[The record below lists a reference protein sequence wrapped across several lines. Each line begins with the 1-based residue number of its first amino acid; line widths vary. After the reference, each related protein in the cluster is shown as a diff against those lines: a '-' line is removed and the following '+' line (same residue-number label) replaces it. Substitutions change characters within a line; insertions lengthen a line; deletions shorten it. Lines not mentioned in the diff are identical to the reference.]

1 LGRRLGQHF
10 LVRQAILERIA
21 EAACPDAG
29 SGRSGTVVEIGPGR
43 GALTSHLLARA
54 ERVVAIE
61 IDPVLVQYL
70 RAKFRD
76 EPRLTLVEADV
87 LKADLA
93 QWGVVAVAGNVPYY
107 ITSPILEKT
116 LRLGG
121 QLGGQAGG
129 QLTRAIFLVQRE
141 VAERLTARP
150 GTRDYGFLS
159 VQTQLLS
166 AAELMFTVPA
176 AAFRPPPKVE
186 SAVVR
191 LIPNDGAAFGALD
204 RGAFLEFVGRCFR
217 QKRKT
222 IRNNLMGSYERTILD
237 SLPETAKRAE
247 QLSIREFAELFRRV
261 VSGGAA
267 PVS

>member
-1 LGRRLGQHF
+1 LGQRLGQHF
-10 LVRQAILERIA
+10 LVRQAVLEQIA
-21 EAACPDAG
+21 EAACPDEC
-29 SGRSGTVVEIGPGR
+29 RTVVEIGPGR

-87 LKADLA
+87 LKTDLA
-93 QWGVVAVAGNVPYY
+93 QWGAVAVAGNLPYY

-116 LRLGG
+116 LRLDD
-121 QLGGQAGG
+121 QV
-129 QLTRAIFLVQRE
+129 TRAVFLVQKE
-141 VAERLTARP
+141 VAERLTAGP
-150 GTRDYGFLS
+150 GSRDYGFLS

-166 AAELMFTVPA
+166 APEYLFTVPA
-176 AAFRPPPKVE
+176 AAFRPPPKVD

-191 LIPNDGAAFGALD
+191 LIPKRATEFPALD
-204 RGAFLEFVGRCFR
+204 RTAFLRFVGLCFR

-222 IRNNLMGSYERTILD
+222 IRNNLLGSYERDVLD
-237 SLPETAKRAE
+237 SIPETGRRAE
-247 QLSIREFAELFRRV
+247 QLSIPEFAELFGRV
-261 VSGGAA
+261 VGGGAA

>member
-21 EAACPDAG
+21 EAACPEKN
-29 SGRSGTVVEIGPGR
+29 GTVVEIGPGR

-76 EPRLTLVEADV
+76 EPRLTLLEADV

-93 QWGVVAVAGNVPYY
+93 QWGLAAVAGNVPYY
-107 ITSPILEKT
+107 ITSPIIEKT
-116 LRLGG
+116 LRLDSR
-121 QLGGQAGG
+121 L
-129 QLTRAIFLVQRE
+129 LRAVFLVQKE

-166 AAELMFTVPA
+166 APEILFSVPA
-176 AAFRPPPKVE
+176 AAFRPPPKVD

-191 LIPNDGAAFGALD
+191 LTPRLIPAVAGLTPNDASGFPGLD
-204 RGAFLEFVGRCFR
+204 REAFLAFVSRCFR

-222 IRNNLMGSYERTILD
+222 IRNNLLGSYERVILD
-237 SLPETAKRAE
+237 SIPETSKRAE
-247 QLSIREFAELFRRV
+247 QLSIPEFAELFRRV